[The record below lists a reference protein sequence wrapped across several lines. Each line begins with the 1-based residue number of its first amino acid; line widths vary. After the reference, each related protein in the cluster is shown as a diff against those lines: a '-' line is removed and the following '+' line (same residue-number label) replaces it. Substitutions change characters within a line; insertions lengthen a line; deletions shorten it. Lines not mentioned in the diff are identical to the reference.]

1 MKQKQIALLE
11 IPGTPY
17 LFHIRISGSQ

>member
-1 MKQKQIALLE
+1 MEQKQIALLE